1 MRLGF
6 SHPWVLLLLPLLVL
20 LWAWLGGRPAG
31 PAAQVASW
39 RRRGSAALRLITVLL
54 LALVL
59 AGGRWRLPSDR
70 LTVTFLLDQSLSARR
85 QQAFM
90 REYLEKALAARPAR
104 VQVAV
109 VHFAAESA
117 LELAATS
124 MPYIPKSTQRLNRE
138 ESNLAAAVQYG
149 SAAQPPGQSGR
160 LVLVTDGRQT
170 RGDLLQAAEASA
182 LEIDCVPIPLDRQP
196 EVLVEELRC
205 PSSVAQKTPFDL
217 VATLASTQKCPAD
230 LQLWR
235 NGRPAG
241 SFKVQLNP
249 GRNVFLLPQSGEAAG
264 VARYEL
270 RVSVAED
277 GESANNRASGLTL
290 VEGPSR
296 LALIHPRGAE
306 PSLAGVLRANGALV
320 DSLTPDQLP
329 EDVGEWL
336 GYQGV
341 VLDDVASTDLSS
353 EQLESLTALVRE
365 AGLGLTMLGGPD
377 SFAAGG
383 YAKTPLAE
391 ALPLDLKVKRNLMT
405 PPTAQLHILDKS
417 GSMSEVT
424 QGVEHIAMAREASI
438 AALELLTADD
448 QFGVIGFD
456 DAFKWVVPMQAP
468 AQPKA
473 LAGRIATLRAGGGTD
488 LFPALEA
495 GVKKLSTNPLSSR
508 HILVLSDGATA
519 PANFERL
526 AREAQA
532 QHIVIST
539 VAVGDGADTVFLEK
553 LARDGKGRCY
563 LADSAHALP
572 RIFARET
579 LLSSRSAFDE
589 KPARLQAAAAHPI
602 LQGVGLDAPLLGHNL
617 CTAKGA
623 PHRVLLETQ
632 GNDPVLAVG
641 RYGLGKTVAYTG
653 DDGRRWSG
661 PWAARSDFAKFL
673 LQAVRWSL
681 PASQQGPLE
690 VSAGLDGLQRLE
702 VTARVS
708 PELAPQGL
716 VGALMSPDGHSQPL
730 DLVQM
735 APDRYEVHS
744 EFHGSGTFVL
754 SLSTPDG
761 SLRVTQPVS
770 LQRSQELSGGPIQ
783 EELLKRAASLS
794 HGRYQPEP
802 SEVFRQP
809 QHGPTFYR
817 DLQAP
822 LLQCCLLLLLLEV
835 AVRRLPLPRLKRGPA
850 EPVVTAEPAAEP
862 ARLLEKVRR
871 APARRQLKL
880 QDHGALPAKLLPLEE
895 KPAPAPEPAADT
907 LENLRKIRQQTRKKR
922 ED

>member
-1 MRLGF
+1 MRLSF
-6 SHPWVLLLLPLLVL
+6 AHPWLLLLLPLLFFS
-20 LWAWLGGRPAG
+20 WAWLGGRPAG
-31 PAAQVASW
+31 PAAQVSVW
-39 RRRGSAALRLITVLL
+39 RRRLSAGLRLTTLLL

-59 AGGRWRLPSDR
+59 AGVRWRLPSDR
-70 LTVTFLLDQSLSARR
+70 LTVTFLLDHSLSARR

-90 REYLEKALAARPAR
+90 HDYLEKALAVRPAK

-109 VHFAAESA
+109 VHFAGESA
-117 LELAATS
+117 LELAPTNS
-124 MPYIPKSTQRLNRE
+124 PYIPKSSQRLNRE
-138 ESNLAAAVQYG
+138 ESNLAAALQYG
-149 SAAQPPGQSGR
+149 AAAQPPGQSGR
-160 LVLVTDGRQT
+160 LVLITDGKQT
-170 RGDLLQAAEASA
+170 RGDVLQAAESSA
-182 LEIDCVPIPLDRQP
+182 LEIDCVPIPLDQTP

-217 VATLASTQKCPAD
+217 VATLASTQNCPAD

-235 NGRPAG
+235 NGKPAG
-241 SFKVQLNP
+241 RFKVKLAP
-249 GRNVFLLPQSGEAAG
+249 GRNVFLLPQTGETAG

-277 GESANNRASGLTL
+277 GEMANNRASGLTL

-296 LALIHPRGAE
+296 LALIFPRGAT

-320 DSLTPDQLP
+320 DALTPDQLP

-341 VLDDVASTDLSS
+341 ILDNVPSTDLSS
-353 EQLESLTALVRE
+353 EQLEALTALVRE

-383 YAKTPLAE
+383 YARTPLAE
-391 ALPLDLKVKRNLMT
+391 ALPLDMRVRRNLMT

-417 GSMSEVT
+417 GSMGEVT

-438 AALELLTADD
+438 AALELLTGDD

-456 DAFKWVVPMQAP
+456 DAYKWVVPIQA
-468 AQPKA
+468 ALQPKA
-473 LAGRIATLRAGGGTD
+473 LAGRISTLRAGGGTD

-495 GVKKLSTNPLSSR
+495 GVQSLSSNPLSSR
-508 HILVLSDGATA
+508 HILILSDGATA

-526 AREAQA
+526 ARQAQE

-539 VAVGDGADTVFLEK
+539 VAVGDGADLAFLEK

-563 LADSAHALP
+563 VADSAHALP

-579 LLSSRSAFDE
+579 LLNSRSAFDE
-589 KPARLQAAAAHPI
+589 KPARMQAASPHPI
-602 LQGVGLDAPLLGHNL
+602 LQGVSWDASLLGHNL
-617 CTAKGA
+617 CTPKGA
-623 PHRVLLETQ
+623 PHRVLLETPA
-632 GNDPVLAVG
+632 NDPVLAVG
-641 RYGLGKTVAYTG
+641 RYGLGKTVAFTG
-653 DDGRRWSG
+653 DDGRRWSSA
-661 PWAARSDFAKFL
+661 WAAHTDFAKFL

-690 VSAGLDGLQRLE
+690 VSAGLDGLQRLQ
-702 VTARVS
+702 VNARVS

-716 VGALMSPDGHSQPL
+716 VGALMAPDGRSQSL

-744 EFHGSGTFVL
+744 EFQGSGTFVL

-770 LQRSQELSGGPIQ
+770 LQPSQELSGGPIQ
-783 EELLKRAASLS
+783 EELLRKVASLAR
-794 HGRYQPEP
+794 GRYRPDP

-809 QHGPTFYR
+809 QHGPTFYKE
-817 DLQAP
+817 LQAP
-822 LLQCCLLLLLLEV
+822 LLQLCLLLLLLEV
-835 AVRRLPLPRLKRGPA
+835 AVRRLPLPQRPQPA
-850 EPVVTAEPAAEP
+850 ERVEVSQPAGAEP

-871 APARRQLKL
+871 APVRRQLKL
-880 QDHGALPAKLLPLEE
+880 DELPADE
-895 KPAPAPEPAADT
+895 KPARVSEIPVDT
-907 LENLRKIRQQTRKKR
+907 LANLRKIRAQTRKKR

>member
-1 MRLGF
+1 M
-6 SHPWVLLLLPLLVL
+6 
-20 LWAWLGGRPAG
+20 
-31 PAAQVASW
+31 
-39 RRRGSAALRLITVLL
+39 
-54 LALVL
+54 
-59 AGGRWRLPSDR
+59 
-70 LTVTFLLDQSLSARR
+70 
-85 QQAFM
+85 
-90 REYLEKALAARPAR
+90 
-104 VQVAV
+104 
-109 VHFAAESA
+109 
-117 LELAATS
+117 
-124 MPYIPKSTQRLNRE
+124 
-138 ESNLAAAVQYG
+138 
-149 SAAQPPGQSGR
+149 
-160 LVLVTDGRQT
+160 
-170 RGDLLQAAEASA
+170 
-182 LEIDCVPIPLDRQP
+182 
-196 EVLVEELRC
+196 
-205 PSSVAQKTPFDL
+205 
-217 VATLASTQKCPAD
+217 
-230 LQLWR
+230 
-235 NGRPAG
+235 
-241 SFKVQLNP
+241 
-249 GRNVFLLPQSGEAAG
+249 
-264 VARYEL
+264 
-270 RVSVAED
+270 
-277 GESANNRASGLTL
+277 
-290 VEGPSR
+290 
-296 LALIHPRGAE
+296 
-306 PSLAGVLRANGALV
+306 
-320 DSLTPDQLP
+320 
-329 EDVGEWL
+329 
-336 GYQGV
+336 
-341 VLDDVASTDLSS
+341 
-353 EQLESLTALVRE
+353 
-365 AGLGLTMLGGPD
+365 
-377 SFAAGG
+377 
-383 YAKTPLAE
+383 
-391 ALPLDLKVKRNLMT
+391 
-405 PPTAQLHILDKS
+405 
-417 GSMSEVT
+417 
-424 QGVEHIAMAREASI
+424 
-438 AALELLTADD
+438 
-448 QFGVIGFD
+448 
-456 DAFKWVVPMQAP
+456 
-468 AQPKA
+468 
-473 LAGRIATLRAGGGTD
+473 
-488 LFPALEA
+488 
-495 GVKKLSTNPLSSR
+495 
-508 HILVLSDGATA
+508 LSDGATA